1 MEDRVNEI
9 EARAEAVSEL
19 YDEKTELD
27 KEFDEFEKETG
38 VDAELAEL
46 RKKLD
51 K

>member
-27 KEFDEFEKETG
+27 KGACRTQGE
-38 VDAELAEL
+38 A
-46 RKKLD
+46 
-51 K
+51 